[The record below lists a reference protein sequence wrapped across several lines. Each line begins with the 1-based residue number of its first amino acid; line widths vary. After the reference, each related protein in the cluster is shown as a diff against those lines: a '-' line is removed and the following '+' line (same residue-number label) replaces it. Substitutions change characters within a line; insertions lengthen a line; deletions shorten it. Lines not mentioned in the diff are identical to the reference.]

1 MWRRVAQNL
10 VWAVPPALVFV
21 WLTVWWDG
29 RPWSDMLVRGLS
41 AWFGWT
47 VVLTVS
53 DWRRERRSAKRT
65 PQKTD

>member
-1 MWRRVAQNL
+1 MATSGTEHGLGRTAR
-10 VWAVPPALVFV
+10 LVFA

-41 AWFGWT
+41 AWVGWI